1 MATERV
7 TVTLPEEVLEHIDRQ
22 ERNRSR
28 FILTAVRH
36 ELQRRRR
43 EELRRSLRHPHP
55 ESEEMANLGMD
66 EWASGLPKETGDELV
81 DPSAG
86 QEVRWAAGQGWVEV
100 GRVSDGYAP

>member
-43 EELRRSLRHPHP
+43 EELRRSLSQPHP
-55 ESEEMANLGMD
+55 ESEEMANLGME
-66 EWASGLPKETGDELV
+66 EWASRLPEEAGAELV
-81 DPSAG
+81 DPAAG
-86 QEVRWAAGQGWVEV
+86 KEVRWSPEQGWVEV
-100 GRVSDGYAP
+100 GE